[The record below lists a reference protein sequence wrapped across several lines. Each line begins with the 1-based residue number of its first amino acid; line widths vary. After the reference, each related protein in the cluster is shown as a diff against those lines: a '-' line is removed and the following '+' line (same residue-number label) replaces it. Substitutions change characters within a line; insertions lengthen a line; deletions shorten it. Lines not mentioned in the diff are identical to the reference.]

1 MSSHT
6 DKIKSLANALQQELH
21 RAEQPDEDVLLL
33 LRNLEADLQ
42 GVIDRNES
50 NDIIDLLSNME
61 SRFAVDHPVAE
72 RALRELIDTLNKIG
86 I

>member
-6 DKIKSLANALQQELH
+6 DKIKSLANALRDELH
-21 RAEQPDEDVLLL
+21 RADQPDEDVLLL

-42 GVIDRNES
+42 GVIDRDES
-50 NDIIDLLSNME
+50 NDIIDLLSTVE
-61 SRFAVDHPVAE
+61 SRFAVDHPVVE
-72 RALRELIDTLNKIG
+72 RTVRELIDTLNKIG